1 MSSRWR
7 RTMPTKA
14 GDRGDDLTREI
25 EAKARCADPEA
36 LRRRLVE
43 LGARRRASGLEHNV
57 VFDTPRGDMGSADRL
72 LRLRRYGKNFLT
84 YKGPRGEPAGIVKSR
99 AEVEVEVS
107 DFAATARLLEGLGYV
122 RAWVYEKKRETWDLD
137 GVQVLLDTLPGIGH
151 YVEVEA
157 ASEALV
163 VETFSRLGLSA
174 GQATSLTYLEL
185 FQEYLDE
192 KGLDLKEMVF
202 EEKERG

>member
-1 MSSRWR
+1 
-7 RTMPTKA
+7 MPTKA
-14 GDRGDDLTREI
+14 SDAAGELAREI
-25 EAKARCADPEA
+25 EAKVRCADPAA

-43 LGARRRASGLEHNV
+43 LGAEPQASGLEYNV
-57 VFDTPRGDMGSADRL
+57 VFDTPRGELVSADRL
-72 LRLRRYGKNFLT
+72 LRLRRYGGNLLT
-84 YKGPRGEPAGIVKSR
+84 YKGPRSEPAGAVKSR

-107 DFAATARLLEGLGYV
+107 DFAAAATLLEGLGYV

-137 GVQVLLDTLPGIGH
+137 GVQVLLDTLPRIGH

-163 VETFSRLGLSA
+163 LDTFSRLGLSP
-174 GQATSLTYLEL
+174 GQATSLTYLEI